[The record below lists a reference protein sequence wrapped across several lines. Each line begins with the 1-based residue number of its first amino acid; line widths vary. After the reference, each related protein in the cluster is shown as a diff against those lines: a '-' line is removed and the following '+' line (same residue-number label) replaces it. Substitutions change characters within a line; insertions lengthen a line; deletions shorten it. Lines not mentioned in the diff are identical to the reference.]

1 MAMGCSLPP
10 FSSSSPCR
18 ASQVNPPFMIHS
30 VAVEDHLL
38 KILDAATPHSNG
50 GQGGGFALSFVL
62 VYPSAHFWDKHVTSH
77 AVYKK

>member
-1 MAMGCSLPP
+1 
-10 FSSSSPCR
+10 
-18 ASQVNPPFMIHS
+18 MIHS